1 MSDLASCLLDR
12 EEPFFSTFSREFVLN
27 PDVIYLMAGQK
38 GSMPAPVLRCLKED
52 IDALARDPFRIHAE
66 DPRATRE
73 AVARG
78 YRAHVDEIAITR
90 NATDALTQILMGIDW
105 QPGDEALVSP
115 LEHPAG
121 IATLSRIAC
130 RYGVAIRV
138 FGLPEPAEAT
148 AAGIVEAVARR
159 IRPGRTK
166 LLFFSSPLWPN
177 GMRMPERALAQLA
190 QAHGIITVVD
200 GAHFA
205 GMLAPE
211 LSASGVDFWAFSG
224 HKWQCGPGGT
234 GVLYARNRVS
244 EANPNPLPHLHLIRS
259 AAMRD
264 VPFDGS
270 RPEGFDIGSALTQ
283 SGAPEGGLWHALSNV
298 CRRWDEIGRARI
310 EAWILGLADYMRE
323 RIAEAFGPQALLQP
337 TADVTL
343 ASGIVAFNPF
353 VREAHRESFTLNE
366 TFREQLLTQY
376 RIRISGGALGPSGWP
391 ALADDTPCAF
401 KPGTIPNRDPYGLKP
416 KPLAHPHRANA
427 CVWTQRE
434 QVDHFVTCARQLA
447 RTLERRHAHD

>member
-12 EEPFFSTFSREFVLN
+12 EEPFFSRFSREFVLD
-27 PDVIYLMAGQK
+27 PDVVYLMAGQK
-38 GSMPAPVLRCLKED
+38 GSMPAPVLRGLKDD
-52 IDALARDPFRIHAE
+52 IDALARDPFRVHVE
-66 DPRATRE
+66 DPRTTRE
-73 AVARG
+73 ALARS

-105 QPGDEALVSP
+105 QPGDEVLVSP

-121 IATLSRIAC
+121 IAPLLRIAR

-138 FGLPEPAEAT
+138 FGLPACAEAT
-148 AAGIVEAVARR
+148 EAAIVAAVARR
-159 IRPGRTK
+159 IEPGRTK

-177 GMRMPERALAQLA
+177 GMRMPERALARLA

-205 GMLAPE
+205 GMLVPD
-211 LSASGVDFWAFSG
+211 LSASGIDFWALSG

-234 GVLYARNRVS
+234 GVLYARNRIG
-244 EANPNPLPHLHLIRS
+244 EANPNPLPRLHLIRS
-259 AAMRD
+259 AALRN

-270 RPEGFDIGSALTQ
+270 RSDGFDIGAALTQ

-298 CRRWDEIGRARI
+298 CRRWDEIGRSRI
-310 EAWILGLADYMRE
+310 EAWILGLADYMRG
-323 RIAEAFGPQALLQP
+323 RIVEAFGPRALLQP
-337 TADVTL
+337 TSDAAL

-353 VREAHRESFTLNE
+353 AGEADRQSLALNE
-366 TFREQLLTQY
+366 AFREQLWARY

-401 KPGTIPNRDPYGLKP
+401 EAGTIPNRDPYSLEP
-416 KPLAHPHRANA
+416 RPLAHPHRANA
-427 CVWTQRE
+427 CVWTRRE

-447 RTLERRHAHD
+447 RTLERRHAYD